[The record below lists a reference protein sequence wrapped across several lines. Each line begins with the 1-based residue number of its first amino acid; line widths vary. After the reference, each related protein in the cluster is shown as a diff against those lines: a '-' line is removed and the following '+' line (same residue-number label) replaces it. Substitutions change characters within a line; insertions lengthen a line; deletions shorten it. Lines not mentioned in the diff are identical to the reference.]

1 MAGTTFAAIDVGS
14 YNVSMEIFEI
24 SGRAG
29 LRSLNRV
36 RAHLELGKD
45 TFAFHRITMEKLEEM
60 VNILQDFCRIMKE
73 YQVSAYRCC
82 AKSAFREAR
91 NHVFA
96 VNHIK
101 RMTGIQV
108 DVLSNAEQRFIGY
121 KSIASRGEEFQ
132 KFIEKRTAI
141 IDVGGGSVQI
151 SLFDKD
157 ALVVTQNLR
166 LGSLRIRQELRP
178 FEKETVHY
186 DMLAE
191 QIMNREIENFRKMYL
206 TKEKIHNIILVGDF
220 FTNLIFQNKG
230 DLNKIESKQEFLN
243 WYDHVMAVSPREI
256 ARELDMPAEISSV
269 LIPTAVLYRKLIEEL
284 GAETI
289 WLPGIQLTDGI
300 AFDYGIRH
308 KIVTTTHDFEK
319 DILSASRKIAA
330 RYSCSKKHTDAL
342 LTVSSA
348 IVSALGKAYSLDA
361 RSRLLLKVA
370 CNLHECGRYIS
381 LSESDLCAYN
391 IIRSSEI
398 IGLSE
403 KERLIIANAVRYM
416 STEIT
421 DYSSIPGDSIL
432 KETDLILIT
441 QLTAILRL
449 SEALDAGYM
458 QKILSVKAVRKEKKL
473 LITVEVKQ
481 DFTLEQG
488 IFEKHI
494 DFFEEIFTLRPVLK
508 IKKRI

>member
-24 SGRAG
+24 SRRGG

-45 TFAFHRITMEKLEEM
+45 TFALHKITMEKLEELT
-60 VNILQDFCRIMKE
+60 NILRDFGRIMKE

-96 VNHIK
+96 VNHIR
-101 RMTGIQV
+101 RMTDIQV

-166 LGSLRIRQELRP
+166 LGSLRIRQELLP

-186 DMLAE
+186 DQLAD

-206 TKEKIHNIILVGDF
+206 TREKISNIILVGDF

-230 DLNKIESKQEFLN
+230 DLNKIETKQEFLK
-243 WYDHVMAVSPREI
+243 WYTHVMSVSPREI
-256 ARELDMPAEISSV
+256 AEELGMSAEISSV

-308 KIVTTTHDFEK
+308 KLVTTSHDFER
-319 DILSASRKIAA
+319 DILSASRKIAG
-330 RYSCSKKHTDAL
+330 RYSCSKKHADAL
-342 LTVSSA
+342 LASSSA

-381 LSESDLCAYN
+381 LTESDLSTYN
-391 IIRSSEI
+391 IIRATEI
-398 IGLSE
+398 IGLSDR
-403 KERLIIANAVRYM
+403 ERMIIANAIRYM

-421 DYSSIPGDSIL
+421 DYDAIREDALL
-432 KETDLILIT
+432 KETDVILVT
-441 QLTAILRL
+441 QLAAILRL
-449 SEALDAGYM
+449 SEALDAGYS
-458 QKILSVKAVRKEKKL
+458 QKVLSVNAVRKEKKL
-473 LITVEVKQ
+473 VITVEVKS
-481 DFTLEQG
+481 DFTLEKG

-508 IKKRI
+508 IKKHV